1 MQIDTTAG
9 FCCLDDFCKTYEE
22 WERAGRIGID
32 GSRQRDHMLSLS
44 ERLLIMT
51 MFHNSAYEDFK
62 HFYEHGIKHEY
73 ASLFGQTPCYARFVA
88 LMKQLL
94 VPFAILLHSLKGEE
108 TGIYFTDSS
117 KLAVCHN
124 RRITRNR
131 VFKNLAKRGRTT
143 MGWFFGFK
151 LHIVINHKC
160 EIMAVKISGGNVDDR
175 KPLEKMVSGL
185 RGKLFADKGYIGKEL
200 FNKLWRNGLHLIT
213 GIRKTMKNYLMPWF
227 DKVLL
232 RKRFIIE
239 TLFDKLKS
247 AMSLEHSRHR
257 SSVNAFV
264 HILSCLVAYCFSTNK
279 PKISTVISMMA

>member
-1 MQIDTTAG
+1 MQIDTTAA
-9 FCCLDDFCKTYEE
+9 FCCLDDFCKTYED
-22 WERAGRIGID
+22 WEQAGRIGVD
-32 GSRQRDHMLSLS
+32 GTRQRDHMLSLS

-51 MFHNSAYEDFK
+51 MFHNSAYKDFK
-62 HFYEHGIKHEY
+62 HYYEHGIKHEY
-73 ASLFGQTPCYARFVA
+73 AELFGQTPCYARFVA
-88 LMKQLL
+88 LMKHLL

-108 TGIYFTDSS
+108 TGVYFTDSS

-160 EIMAVKISGGNVDDR
+160 EIMAIKITGGNVDDR
-175 KPLEKMVSGL
+175 KPLEKMVGAL

-200 FNKLWRNGLHLIT
+200 FTKLWRGGLHLIT

-227 DKVLL
+227 DKVVL

-239 TLFDKLKS
+239 TVFDKLKS

-257 SSVNAFV
+257 SPVNAFV
-264 HILSCLVAYCFSTNK
+264 HILSCLVAYCFSSNK
-279 PKISTVISMMA
+279 PKIGTVISMVA

>member
-1 MQIDTTAG
+1 MQIDTTAS
-9 FCCLDDFCKTYEE
+9 FCCLDDFCKMYEE
-22 WERAGRIGID
+22 WERAGRIGVD
-32 GSRQRDHMLSLS
+32 GSRHRDHMLSLS

-51 MFHNSAYEDFK
+51 MFHNSAYKDFK

-73 ASLFGQTPCYARFVA
+73 AGLFGQTPCYARFVA

-131 VFKNLAKRGRTT
+131 VFKNLAKHGRTT

-160 EIMAVKISGGNVDDR
+160 EIMAVKITGGNIDDR

-200 FNKLWRNGLHLIT
+200 FTKLWRNGLHLIT

-227 DKVLL
+227 NKVVL

-239 TLFDKLKS
+239 TLLDKLKS

-257 SSVNAFV
+257 SPVNAFV
-264 HILSCLVAYCFSTNK
+264 HILSCLVAYCFSSNK
-279 PKISTVISMMA
+279 PKIGTVISMMA